1 MRRFKYIR
9 FVLLVVLGGLAGCQ
23 AALIR
28 YQFPAPSLGTLP
40 TSAHPGTYSAQTA
53 VPVQYWSAEQ
63 LQQLL
68 DADADGTA
76 ARPVG
81 PPRPALPY
89 RGFSDARVV
98 GLRFAADTA
107 TVALARLNA
116 LPLPSPKIQ
125 QAENE
130 GVIPPGVVWI
140 GDRFQMDEVEVPNV
154 EWQTFLHS
162 LEQTAAAPD
171 IKLYLPDSTVQPVRG
186 YFTNPFYRLYP
197 VVGISYE
204 QVLEYCRWRS
214 RTVTKILNDSR
225 GIRSPKDPDYVR
237 ATYRLPTEAEWEF
250 AARYGTRLPYGYEV
264 STAEVNVNPQ
274 AADYLRQR
282 SGSPNSVAQIRKD
295 IQAFNRQRS
304 EIVMFNCRREAPYF
318 LAASTPSYVYDLPVN
333 GLGLY
338 HITGNVAELVQ
349 EQGITKGGSY
359 QDRLSA
365 CAIQECGSYQGPAAH
380 IGFRAVCD
388 LEFPNQAPLASSRKP

>member
-1 MRRFKYIR
+1 MRLAGCCRF
-9 FVLLVVLGGLAGCQ
+9 LVVLVVSGLSACQ
-23 AALIR
+23 TAFVR
-28 YQFPAPSLGTLP
+28 YEFPVRSGTP
-40 TSAHPGTYSAQTA
+40 TSARPGTHSAQTG
-53 VPVQYWSAEQ
+53 VPIRPWS
-63 LQQLL
+63 
-68 DADADGTA
+68 
-76 ARPVG
+76 
-81 PPRPALPY
+81 PRPDFLAAEPDDEPAPGQAAAAWPPPAPF

-107 TVALARLNA
+107 TVALARLRA
-116 LPLPSPKIQ
+116 LPQPSPKIQ
-125 QAENE
+125 RAEDE
-130 GVIPPGVVWI
+130 GVLPPGVVWI

-162 LEQTAAAPD
+162 LDKTKSAAE

-214 RTVTKILNDSR
+214 RTVTRLLNETR
-225 GIRSPKDPDYVR
+225 GIRSPRDPNYVR
-237 ATYRLPTEAEWEF
+237 VTYRLPTEAEWEF
-250 AARYGTRLPYGYEV
+250 AAHYGTKLPYAYEV
-264 STAEVNVNPQ
+264 SVAEVNVNPK
-274 AADYLRQR
+274 AADYLRHR
-282 SGSPNSVAQIRKD
+282 SGSPNSPAQIRRD
-295 IQAFNRQRS
+295 IQAFNRQRP

-338 HITGNVAELVQ
+338 HMTGNVAELVQ
-349 EQGITKGGSY
+349 EQGVTKGGSY
-359 QDRLSA
+359 QDRLTE
-365 CAIQECGSYQGPAAH
+365 CAIRECGSYQGPAAH

-388 LEFPNQAPLASSRKP
+388 IEFPNQAPLATSRKP

>member
-1 MRRFKYIR
+1 M
-9 FVLLVVLGGLAGCQ
+9 
-23 AALIR
+23 
-28 YQFPAPSLGTLP
+28 P
-40 TSAHPGTYSAQTA
+40 TSARPGTRSAQTGVPIRYWHAEAERVAA
-53 VPVQYWSAEQ
+53 VREDAQPLALVTPAIRPSA
-63 LQQLL
+63 
-68 DADADGTA
+68 
-76 ARPVG
+76 
-81 PPRPALPY
+81 PY
-89 RGFSDARVV
+89 QGFSDARVV

-107 TVALARLNA
+107 TVALARLRA

-125 QAENE
+125 QAEDE
-130 GVIPPGVVWI
+130 GVVPPGVVWV

-154 EWQTFLHS
+154 EWQTFLRC
-162 LEQTAAAPD
+162 LEKTKPAAE
-171 IKLYLPDSTVQPVRG
+171 ISLYLPDSTVQPVRG

-214 RTVTKILNDSR
+214 RSVTRQLNEAR
-225 GIRSPKDPDYVR
+225 GIGSPRDPNYVR
-237 ATYRLPTEAEWEF
+237 VTYRLPTEAEWEF
-250 AARYGTRLPYGYEV
+250 AAHYGTKLPYAYEV
-264 STAEVNVNPQ
+264 AVAEIKVNPK

-282 SGSPNSVAQIRKD
+282 SGSSNTTAQIRRD

-304 EIVMFNCRREAPYF
+304 ELVMFNCRREAPYF

-338 HITGNVAELVQ
+338 HMTGNVAELVQ

-359 QDRLSA
+359 QDRLTE
-365 CAIQECGSYQGPAAH
+365 CAIRECGTYQGPAAH

-388 LEFPNQAPLASSRKP
+388 IEFPNQAPLATSRKP

>member
-1 MRRFKYIR
+1 MRSSGCSRLF
-9 FVLLVVLGGLAGCQ
+9 LLIMVSGLTACQ
-23 AALIR
+23 ATFIR
-28 YQFPAPSLGTLP
+28 YQFPAPSRGGVP
-40 TSAHPGTYSAQTA
+40 TSARPGTQSAQTG
-53 VPVQYWSAEQ
+53 VPLQFWTEAQVQQA
-63 LQQLL
+63 L
-68 DADADGTA
+68 ADGEEVA
-76 ARPVG
+76 ARPAA
-81 PPRPALPY
+81 PAPAY
-89 RGFSDARVV
+89 EGFSDARVI

-107 TVALARLNA
+107 TVALARLRA
-116 LPLPSPKIQ
+116 LPPPSLKIQ

-162 LEQTAAAPD
+162 LAQTKSAVEVR
-171 IKLYLPDSTVQPVRG
+171 LYLPDSTVQPVRG

-214 RTVTKILNDSR
+214 RSVTKQLNHDR
-225 GIRSPKDPDYVR
+225 GVRSPRDPNYVR
-237 ATYRLPTEAEWEF
+237 VTYRLPTEAEWEF
-250 AARYGTRLPYGYEV
+250 AANYGTKLPYGYEV
-264 STAEVNVNPQ
+264 STAEVGVNPK
-274 AADYLRQR
+274 AAGYLRQR
-282 SGSPNSVAQIRKD
+282 SGSTNSVSQIRRD

-304 EIVMFNCRREAPYF
+304 AIVMFNCRREAPYF

-338 HITGNVAELVQ
+338 HMTGNVAELVQ
-349 EQGITKGGSY
+349 EQGVTKGGSY
-359 QDRLSA
+359 QDRLSE
-365 CAIQECGSYQGPAAH
+365 CATKECGSYQGPAAH

-388 LEFPNQAPLASSRKP
+388 LEFPNQAPLATSRKP